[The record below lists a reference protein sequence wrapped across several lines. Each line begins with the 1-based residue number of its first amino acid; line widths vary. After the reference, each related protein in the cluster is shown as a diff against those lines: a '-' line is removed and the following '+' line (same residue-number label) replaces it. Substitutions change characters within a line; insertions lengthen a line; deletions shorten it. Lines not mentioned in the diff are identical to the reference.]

1 MSTSLMTT
9 VSGYAMRLFVARKLG
24 LEALG
29 LYQAGAGLATL
40 YVGTIL
46 TAMTADFYPRL
57 TAAAHDNEVCQRLVN
72 EQAEV
77 GLLIA
82 VPGVLVTM
90 GFAPL
95 VIHLFYSGRFEGAV
109 PLLEWQSLGMLLQL
123 LAWPVAFVLLAKGD
137 GRMFFWMELV
147 ANLVNLL
154 LIWLGI
160 SLFGL
165 VGAGMAYFLFY
176 GIYWWGTYFVVRHR
190 HGFSWSR
197 ANLRLWLTLLP
208 ATGLVFVVLQ
218 YVPRPGS
225 MLLAGAATIVL
236 SAYSIRQLNRALGT
250 SVLSLVWRRFG
261 RLRPRGE
268 T

>member
-1 MSTSLMTT
+1 
-9 VSGYAMRLFVARKLG
+9 
-24 LEALG
+24 
-29 LYQAGAGLATL
+29 
-40 YVGTIL
+40 
-46 TAMTADFYPRL
+46 MTADFYPRL

-176 GIYWWGTYFVVRHR
+176 GIYWWGTYFVVRLQARFLLVSSEPKTVAHATACHR
-190 HGFSWSR
+190 AGICRVAVRSAAR
-197 ANLRLWLTLLP
+197 EACYLP
-208 ATGLVFVVLQ
+208 AQ
-218 YVPRPGS
+218 RPS
-225 MLLAGAATIVL
+225 C
-236 SAYSIRQLNRALGT
+236 
-250 SVLSLVWRRFG
+250 
-261 RLRPRGE
+261 
-268 T
+268 